1 MSRCLVLGD
10 SGDPFSEARR
20 ADLIVLATSIAP
32 EATHGMGTK
41 RLRAHANE
49 VAAALR
55 RLEGDFDEHRTRRAA
70 EARQRAEIE
79 DVNKRRE
86 LARLE
91 AEHEAK
97 FTHPGRLAD
106 PRSTFARADPD
117 EAAHYRVLGT
127 EPFRPVWNSA
137 PMIGPVRVPN
147 AVDHGPAPA
156 ILPLSDLVDASRA
169 TEAAA

>member
-1 MSRCLVLGD
+1 MTVATEWTVRVHDPRSRAEAQLLEAEELMSRCLVLGD

-20 ADLIVLATSIAP
+20 ADLIVLATSVAP

-55 RLEGDFDEHRTRRAA
+55 RLEGDFDEHRTRRSPTP
-70 EARQRAEIE
+70 
-79 DVNKRRE
+79 VPSP
-86 LARLE
+86 
-91 AEHEAK
+91 
-97 FTHPGRLAD
+97 T